1 MADPTP
7 KSNVRQNF
15 PKQSPYGAA
24 SPLIRAASRNT
35 QPWFYA
41 RVFIHLCCS
50 TKHHREDNNGEKCIW
65 LTVVGAPKTAS
76 VEDHLLHHDTASH
89 KWEKVRG
96 GPNTSSHQEPIFSVT
111 GPVTCHGPIPEGRVR
126 WPHYTLQVPPLHNSA
141 LGSTLLQAL
150 LQTTAARLMSHNFV
164 WQSFNLFLNHDCSWM
179 ELPMAPSAMA
189 LDVVVTENLGP
200 AQGCEH
206 RMLLMCGFPA
216 ASFSIQ
222 TCCSLSCRSGQAK
235 QCQQCY
241 LRQLTQ
247 IWGSHMLGIGVFV
260 VVPQSFFALVET
272 YYFNR
277 QNTKT
282 LKIFSYW
289 HLWVCKYQISTFSD

>member
-1 MADPTP
+1 MYLTHCGRSSKDCICWRPSAAPWH
-7 KSNVRQNF
+7 SISQVRE
-15 PKQSPYGAA
+15 SERG
-24 SPLIRAASRNT
+24 
-35 QPWFYA
+35 
-41 RVFIHLCCS
+41 
-50 TKHHREDNNGEKCIW
+50 TKHI
-65 LTVVGAPKTAS
+65 LSSGAL
-76 VEDHLLHHDTASH
+76 V
-89 KWEKVRG
+89 
-96 GPNTSSHQEPIFSVT
+96 IFSMT
-111 GPVTCHGPIPEGRVR
+111 SPATCHGPIPEGRVL

-247 IWGSHMLGIGVFV
+247 IWGSHMLGIGVLV
-260 VVPQSFFALVET
+260 WSHKVFFC
-272 YYFNR
+272 FC
-277 QNTKT
+277 QNI
-282 LKIFSYW
+282 LF
-289 HLWVCKYQISTFSD
+289 